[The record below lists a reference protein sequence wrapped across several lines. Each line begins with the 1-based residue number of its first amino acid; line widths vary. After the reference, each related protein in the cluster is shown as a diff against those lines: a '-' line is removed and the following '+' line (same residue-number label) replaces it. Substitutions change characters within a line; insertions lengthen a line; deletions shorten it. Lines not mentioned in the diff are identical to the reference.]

1 MKKNVEV
8 EIDISGKDM
17 AKELWQYDAIE
28 QASFLIELARI
39 FRSNIPDFSMQLDY
53 LSDEIKN
60 SYSTSDKK
68 LIIRTLEKVLE
79 YIRGDEE

>member
-17 AKELWQYDAIE
+17 AKELWQSDAIE
-28 QASFLIELARI
+28 QASFLNELARI

-68 LIIRTLEKVLE
+68 LIIRVLEKVLE
-79 YIRGDEE
+79 YIRGEE

>member
-1 MKKNVEV
+1 MKKNVKI

-17 AKELWQYDAIE
+17 AKELWGSDAIE

-39 FRSNIPDFSMQLDY
+39 FRFNAFDFLMQLDY

-60 SYSTSDKK
+60 SYDTSEKC
-68 LIIRTLEKVLE
+68 LIIRVLEKVLE